1 MKRLRIR
8 LTLFNAAVTG
18 AVLIVL
24 TILCLVISERN
35 MKDNAFQNLVNHQ
48 TRAINALYQEDQVRL
63 SWLREFENT
72 DGTTLCIW
80 DQGRPLFSENLNG
93 EQADFEHARKE
104 ARERSI
110 NPGEPIQFTVKG
122 QENYYAGYSRIPK
135 QQGELEVVLLYPLA
149 ALEGKITRERW
160 IVWTGVVSAL
170 GFLILFS
177 WCFTGRML
185 KPIEENQ
192 RKQAEF
198 VAAASHELR
207 TPLAGILS
215 AAEAMEKGS
224 PEDRRRFFGMIRQEG
239 QRMARLIG
247 DMLSLASG
255 DSGKWDIVFM
265 RTEPDM
271 LLLSVYEIFASRVKE
286 KGLNLC
292 ISLPEETVPEVSLDS
307 ERMEQVLGIL
317 IENAMSYTPAPGTI
331 ALSLS
336 VEKNSVCF
344 AVSDSGPG
352 IPDEDKKKVFDRFY
366 RKEKERSDH
375 AHFGL
380 GLSIAFEI
388 VNRMGGRL
396 WVEDASL
403 GGAAF
408 YMEFNA
414 EKRLS

>member
-1 MKRLRIR
+1 MR
-8 LTLFNAAVTG
+8 LTLFNTAVTG
-18 AVLIVL
+18 TVLIVL

-35 MKDNAFQNLVNHQ
+35 MKDSAFQNLVNHQ
-48 TRAINALYQEDQVRL
+48 NRAINALYREDQVRL

-80 DQGRPLFSENLNG
+80 DQGRPLFSENLNR
-93 EQADFEHARKE
+93 ELVDFEHARE
-104 ARERSI
+104 QARKDDR
-110 NPGEPIQFTVKG
+110 NPGESVQFTVKG
-122 QENYYAGYSRIPK
+122 QENYYAGYSLISK
-135 QQGELEVVLLYPLA
+135 QQGELEVVLLYPLTD
-149 ALEGKITRERW
+149 LEGKITRERW

-177 WCFTGRML
+177 WSFTGGML
-185 KPIEENQ
+185 RPIEENQ

-224 PEDRRRFFGMIRQEG
+224 PEDQRRFFGILRQEG

-255 DSGKWDIVFM
+255 DSGRWDIAFM

-271 LLLSVYEIFASRVKE
+271 LLLSVYEIFVSRAKE
-286 KGLNLC
+286 KGLKLC
-292 ISLPEETVPEVSLDS
+292 ISLPEETVPEISLDS

-317 IENAMSYTPAPGTI
+317 LENAMSYTPAPGTI

-336 VEKNSVCF
+336 VEKNRVCF

-352 IPDEDKKKVFDRFY
+352 IPDEDKKRVFDRFY
-366 RKEKERSDH
+366 RKEPERSDH

-380 GLSIAFEI
+380 GLSIASEI
-388 VNRMGGRL
+388 VDRMGGRL

-414 EKRLS
+414 EKRRS

>member
-8 LTLFNAAVTG
+8 LTLFNTAVTG

-48 TRAINALYQEDQVRL
+48 NRAINVLYQEDQVRL

-93 EQADFEHARKE
+93 EQADFEHAREK
-104 ARERSI
+104 ARERSR

-135 QQGELEVVLLYPLA
+135 QQGELEVVLLYPLT

-185 KPIEENQ
+185 RPIEENQ

-224 PEDRRRFFGMIRQEG
+224 QEDRRRFSGMIRQEG

-255 DSGKWDIVFM
+255 DSGKWDIALK

-286 KGLNLC
+286 KRLKLS

-352 IPDEDKKKVFDRFY
+352 IPDEDKKRVFDRFY